1 MSPSLAEDVG
11 RVRSMSRDLHDV
23 EADFSASPKRQR
35 SPTAQI
41 SPLRESEEETAAERV
56 ENNAIKEGGEFLW
69 QLQTLFREADIDN
82 SGPFVSAPCGK
93 MLTLRCHAPGA
104 LAPEEM
110 VGVLRKLYA
119 NQSTSRSEKK
129 IYSLVCQCLDQ
140 YDMDRSVSVAVTLPR
155 NATHRLLC

>member
-82 SGPFVSAPCGK
+82 SGPFVSGPCAPVRENADFTVSCA
-93 MLTLRCHAPGA
+93 RCPG
-104 LAPEEM
+104 
-110 VGVLRKLYA
+110 
-119 NQSTSRSEKK
+119 SRGDGRGTAEV
-129 IYSLVCQCLDQ
+129 VCQSKHLTE
-140 YDMDRSVSVAVTLPR
+140 REENL
-155 NATHRLLC
+155 